1 MRIFKTRRFAKKA
14 ASTGLTDTNLK
25 LAVAEVQKGLVDANL
40 GGSLVK
46 KRVAIG
52 GRGKSAGL
60 RTILVYK
67 ASEENVFC
75 IYVFA
80 KSERAN
86 ITQEELEALKQ
97 LGKEYLSMNAK
108 QIELAIK
115 ENKLMEVE

>member
-1 MRIFKTRRFAKKA
+1 MRILKNRRFAKEA
-14 ASTGLTDTNLK
+14 ASSGLTDVNLK
-25 LAVAEVQKGLVDANL
+25 QAIAEVQKGLVDANL
-40 GGSLVK
+40 GGNLVK

-75 IYVFA
+75 VYLFA

-86 ITQEELEALKQ
+86 ITQEELDALKK

-115 ENKLMEVE
+115 ENKLLEVE

>member
-1 MRIFKTRRFAKKA
+1 MRIFKNRRFAKEA
-14 ASTGLTDTNLK
+14 TTAGLADANLK
-25 LAVAEVQKGLVDANL
+25 LAIAEVQNGLVDPNL
-40 GGSLVK
+40 GGNLVK

-60 RTILVYK
+60 RTILVYN

-86 ITQEELEALKQ
+86 ITKEELEALKK
-97 LGKEYLSMNAK
+97 LGKEYLSMNPK

-115 ENKLMEVE
+115 ENKLIEVQ